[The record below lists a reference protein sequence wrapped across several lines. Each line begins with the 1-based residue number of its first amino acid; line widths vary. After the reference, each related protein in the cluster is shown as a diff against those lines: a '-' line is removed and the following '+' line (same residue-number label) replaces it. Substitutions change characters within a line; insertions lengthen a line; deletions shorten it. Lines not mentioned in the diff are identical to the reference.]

1 MGAPDHA
8 AYFDRTH
15 VYQLS
20 LLAELDRED
29 GTLVLDRA
37 KARYLAM
44 APDLAYAADYDHPM
58 ADSLR
63 SCATLLAIFLELEAD
78 GVDVHRFGSALLVN
92 MRRAIDRAGRRPP
105 DPDDEGRRLDML
117 IDAGKASQKEAGD
130 GEFVFDARRDG
141 DGWRMDIHSCGICA
155 LFSRFDAMD
164 LVPYMCATDD
174 LMSDLN
180 GSGLTRTG
188 TIALGRDHCDFH
200 FMPGGSG
207 NSVAELYPD
216 RIRVVEAG
224 S

>member
-15 VYQLS
+15 TYQLS
-20 LLAELDRED
+20 LLEELDRED
-29 GTLVLDRA
+29 GEAVLDRA

-44 APDLAYAADYDHPM
+44 VPELAYADAPDHPM
-58 ADSLR
+58 VDSLH
-63 SCATLLAIFLELEAD
+63 SCATLLAIFLELEAE

-92 MRRAIDRAGRRPP
+92 MRRAINRAARRTP
-105 DPDDEGRRLDML
+105 DPEDEDRRVDVL
-117 IDAGKASQKEAGD
+117 IDAGKVSQKDAGE

-141 DGWRMDIHSCGICA
+141 NGWRMDIHSCAICA
-155 LFSRFDAMD
+155 LFSRFQAMD

-180 GSGLTRTG
+180 GSGLARTG
-188 TIALGRDHCDFH
+188 TIALGRDYCDFH
-200 FMPGGSG
+200 FVPGQSG
-207 NSVAELYPD
+207 TPVAELYPD
-216 RIRVVEAG
+216 RIRIVEAG